1 MELRLLH
8 NSRHMSH
15 RLIIAFTLSLVLH
28 ISLLVAEA
36 LDFSSPPPIPALQAS
51 LRLPPDLTRLPEPPP
66 LPESLLK
73 NTIDPETPESIPQ
86 FTPAQ
91 PAKPSPARPLD
102 ARREIRTAQRKLS
115 EHIFY
120 PPEAIARGL
129 EGEVRLI
136 IALTSD
142 GQVEDVHVAASSG
155 YPILDNAAI
164 KAAYAMGRLPGSTS
178 RELILPVIF
187 RLQ

>member
-1 MELRLLH
+1 LH
-8 NSRHMSH
+8 NTRQMPL

-28 ISLLVAEA
+28 ISLLVADA
-36 LDFSSPPPIPALQAS
+36 LNFSSPTPAPVLQAS
-51 LRLPPDLTRLPEPPP
+51 LRLPPDLARLPEPPP

-73 NTIDPETPESIPQ
+73 NTIDPEASEPQ
-86 FTPAQ
+86 PQSAPPTAS
-91 PAKPSPARPLD
+91 KPSPTRRP
-102 ARREIRTAQRKLS
+102 AAKREIQTAQRKLS

-136 IALTSD
+136 ITLAPD
-142 GQVEDVHVAASSG
+142 GRVEDVHVGASSG
-155 YPILDNAAI
+155 HPILDNAAI
-164 KAAYAMGRLPGSTS
+164 KAAYAVGRLPGTTS